1 MSSRRLYARFF
12 AMIYDPFMHSI
23 ERRVLSHHRKEL
35 LQGLHGRIVEIGAG
49 SGANLSFYVTSTVNE
64 IIAVEPNRHL
74 WQRAEEKL
82 KQLADAL
89 HIRPL
94 HAGIEE
100 PSVSKAIGDESVD
113 AVVCTLVLCTIPHPK
128 QTIEKI
134 YRWLKPGG
142 HLVVLEHIR
151 SHQRNT
157 AFFQD
162 LFTPAWRL
170 AADGCHLN
178 RATDVA
184 LRESGL
190 LLKEEAYFKY
200 MLPFYR
206 AVYTK
211 GPTPSKTGP

>member
-1 MSSRRLYARFF
+1 MSSRKLYARFF

-35 LQGLHGRIVEIGAG
+35 LSGLHGRIIEIGAG
-49 SGANLSFYVTSTVNE
+49 SGVNLSFYVTSTVNE

-82 KQLADAL
+82 KQLAEAL

-100 PSVSKAIGDESVD
+100 PSVGEAIADESID
-113 AVVCTLVLCTIPHPK
+113 AVVCTLVLCTIPHPQ
-128 QTIEKI
+128 QTIDRI

-142 HLVVLEHIR
+142 RLVVLEHIR
-151 SHQRNT
+151 SHRRST

-170 AADGCHLN
+170 VADGCHLN

-184 LRESGL
+184 LSRSGL
-190 LLKEEAYFKY
+190 LLEDESHFKY
-200 MLPFYR
+200 MLPLYR

-211 GPTPSKTGP
+211 GPTPTKTGP